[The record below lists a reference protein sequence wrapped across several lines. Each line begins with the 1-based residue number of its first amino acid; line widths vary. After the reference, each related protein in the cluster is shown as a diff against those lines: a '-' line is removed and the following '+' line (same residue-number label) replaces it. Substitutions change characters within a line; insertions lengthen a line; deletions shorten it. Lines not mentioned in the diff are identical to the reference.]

1 MSVEYGFFNS
11 LNGDRKYNAEK
22 LSAFFE
28 GLISNGVFETVGN
41 KLLVTAGEGMSINI
55 DTGRAFINSHYI
67 KNTAVLNLKLPAA
80 DVQFDKIVRIV
91 IRCDTSTAVRAVFF
105 EIKEGAPAISP
116 VAPGLTRN
124 ETVFEMALADVLI
137 PANSE
142 SVNQGNISDLRMN
155 TSLCGFVTGLVQQ
168 VDTTKLF
175 LQWQDAYERY
185 YNEATAEFNAYM
197 ASKKKAFDEWLSALT
212 ESLNVDVTV
221 HSYTSTFT
229 TTEETTLSVPVNIA
243 QYETGDIIQVN
254 INGLLLNERTEY
266 NISGTGEGA
275 TVEFVNAIEPDN
287 EIGIVCIK
295 SVIGSNEVIS

>member
-41 KLLVTAGEGMSINI
+41 KLLVTAGDGMSVNI

-105 EIKEGAPAISP
+105 EIKEGDPAISP
-116 VAPGLTRN
+116 AAPELTRN

-155 TSLCGFVTGLVQQ
+155 TTLCGFVTGLVQQ
-168 VDTTKLF
+168 VDTTELF

-185 YNEATAEFNAYM
+185 YNTATAEFNAYM

-229 TTEETTLSVPVNIA
+229 TTEEATLSIPVNIA
-243 QYETGDIIQVN
+243 QYETGDILQVN
-254 INGLLLNERTEY
+254 INGLLLNEGTEY
-266 NISGTGEGA
+266 NISGTGESA
-275 TVEFVNAIEPDN
+275 IIEFVNAIESGN
-287 EIGIVCIK
+287 EVGIVCIK
-295 SVIGSNEVIS
+295 SVIGSNGLIA